1 MTEIFGL
8 GTKYK
13 GRLNSHVLKR
23 LSDWLGRILTEVPQI
38 GQLTEEELNADLDT
52 YLNNDERIEFS
63 KCEDDIVGWLCKCLD
78 AGDRFCS
85 HAYDEQAIHPMIR
98 IESLIKETYR
108 RAEAARLKKEY
119 DDRWHAAFVSIKPP
133 VEDAKKY
140 LNDKEH
146 DEFVVAVGKAI
157 GAYLEM
163 GTAYLSDPR
172 ASDYRR
178 WLDRIQERKREE
190 AQKQQATT
198 RANEYGHRLDQEI
211 AELTARLDHK
221 HRDVGSY
228 LRSRIPDRRYTS
240 HNFDF
245 ALSKKHETDFDGIL
259 VTVANK
265 RLEELCPKDLRQF
278 LVLPSQYYRWYC
290 PLPSASYGLKE
301 VPSLDFSFD
310 VFAVAY
316 AEVWLRPANIS
327 VNGYE
332 FLLPWI
338 EDDNGVPLLKK
349 PKFLGY
355 YYLILRPED
364 FGGCVFWQ
372 SIPLP
377 LLEGLLN
384 GEAKPGGS
392 TILAA
397 TDSAITYRVEG
408 HQDEVEVPDEF
419 AGYLKSVGSTD
430 EMVRMGI
437 MTEKVGN
444 IVKAAL
450 AELETK
456 RKRLPA
462 AETTGRRNS
471 IKGKAFQLFDV
482 GKRPGD
488 PEVKALGLKPN
499 TAYRYY
505 QEWKK
510 LAATANLSA
519 VPGDKS

>member
-1 MTEIFGL
+1 MTEIFDL
-8 GTKYK
+8 GSKYK
-13 GRLNSHVLKR
+13 GRLNPYALKR
-23 LSDWLGRILTEVPQI
+23 VGDWLQRILTEVPQI
-38 GQLTEEELNADLDT
+38 RQLTAEELNADLDT
-52 YLNNDERIEFS
+52 YLNDDERAEFS
-63 KCEDDIVGWLCKCLD
+63 KCEDDVVGWLHKCLD
-78 AGDRFCS
+78 TGDRFCS
-85 HAYDEQAIHPMIR
+85 HAYDEQAIHPMSR

-108 RAEAARLKKEY
+108 RVEAARLKKEY
-119 DDRWHAAFVSIKPP
+119 DGRWRAAFISIKPP
-133 VEDAKKY
+133 VDDAKKY

-146 DEFVVAVGKAI
+146 DEFAVAIGKAI
-157 GAYLEM
+157 KAYLEV
-163 GTAYLSDPR
+163 GTAYLSDLR

-178 WLDRIQERKREE
+178 WLDRIQERKRKE
-190 AQKQQATT
+190 AQKQQATI
-198 RANEYGHRLDQEI
+198 RANEYSHRLDQEI

-228 LRSRIPDRRYTS
+228 FRSKIRDRRYTG
-240 HNFDF
+240 HDFDF

-259 VTVANK
+259 VSVANK
-265 RLEELCPKDLRQF
+265 RLEELCPRDLRQF
-278 LVLPSQYYRWYC
+278 IVLPSRYYRWYC

-301 VPSLDFSFD
+301 VPSLDFSFA

-316 AEVWLRPANIS
+316 AEVWLRPANTS
-327 VNGYE
+327 VDGYE
-332 FLLPWI
+332 FLLPWVR
-338 EDDNGVPLLKK
+338 DDNGVPLLKK

-364 FGGCVFWQ
+364 FGGYVFWK
-372 SIPLP
+372 SIPL
-377 LLEGLLN
+377 LLLRGLLN

-397 TDSAITYRVEG
+397 TDSAITYRVECLQEG
-408 HQDEVEVPDEF
+408 VEVPDKF
-419 AGYLKSVGSTD
+419 AGYLKSVGSMD
-430 EMVRMGI
+430 EMVRTGI

-450 AELETK
+450 TELEAK
-456 RKRLPA
+456 RKKSPA

-471 IKGKAFQLFDV
+471 TKGRAFQLFGE
-482 GKRPGD
+482 GKRPSD
-488 PEVKALGLKPN
+488 PEVKALGLKPD

-510 LAATANLSA
+510 LAAIANLNM